1 LRFYDISVTF
11 VLKQQQPKKA
21 NIFRIWWIIAFSIA
35 ATGKYSLLT
44 LYHALFSRDKSP
56 SNVRPK
62 IDSVIHRWGCSL
74 TRAARLRW
82 TLEGDLEAEVEEG
95 RRVIIVANH
104 SSAYDIPL
112 VFAALP
118 GSIRMI
124 SKKELFKIPL
134 LSSAMKAAEILSVD
148 RQNRQQAI
156 KDLSVAKEKME
167 SGIRICMFP
176 EGTRSK
182 SSKMSPLKKGAIRLA
197 IDTNAL
203 IIPVAI
209 QDIYKVLPNKQWLQ
223 MELNH
228 EVTVKVG
235 KAIDCR
241 EYDVAHRN
249 QLTELVYN
257 SLQTMLNER
266 LSEKPIEKAL

>member
-1 LRFYDISVTF
+1 MTSALN
-11 VLKQQQPKKA
+11 QQQPKKA
-21 NIFRIWWIIAFSIA
+21 NLLRAWWVILASIA

-44 LYHALFSRDKSP
+44 LTTALMNRSEAAKQY
-56 SNVRPK
+56 VRPK
-62 IDSVIHRWGCSL
+62 IDRIIYRWGTSL
-74 TRAARLRW
+74 VKAVRLRW
-82 TLEGDLEAEVEEG
+82 TLEGDLEAEAEPG

-112 VFAALP
+112 IFAALP

-134 LSSAMKAAEILSVD
+134 LSRAMKTAEILSID

-156 KDLSVAKEKME
+156 KDLSIAKDKME

-176 EGTRSK
+176 EGTRSSDGK
-182 SSKMSPLKKGAIRLA
+182 LYPLKKGAIRLA

-209 QDIYKVLPNKQWLQ
+209 EDIYKVLPNKKWLQ
-223 MELNH
+223 MRLNQS
-228 EVTVKVG
+228 VTVKVG

-241 EYDVAHRN
+241 DFGVADRN
-249 QLTELVYN
+249 ELTELVYN
-257 SLQTMLNER
+257 SLYSMLRQQQDEVA
-266 LSEKPIEKAL
+266 P

>member
-1 LRFYDISVTF
+1 MTL
-11 VLKQQQPKKA
+11 VLNEQQVKKA
-21 NIFRIWWIIAFSIA
+21 SLLRAWWVILVSIA

-44 LYHALFSRDKSP
+44 LVTALFNRSESLKKT
-56 SNVRPK
+56 VRPK
-62 IDSVIHRWGCSL
+62 IDHVIHRWGNSL
-74 TRAARLRW
+74 TNAVRLRW
-82 TLEGDLEAEVEEG
+82 TLEGDLEAEAQAG

-112 VFAALP
+112 IFAALP

-134 LSSAMKAAEILSVD
+134 LSRAMKTAEILSID

-156 KDLSVAKEKME
+156 KDLEIAKEKME

-176 EGTRSK
+176 EGTRS
-182 SSKMSPLKKGAIRLA
+182 STGELFPLKKGAIRLA
-197 IDTNAL
+197 IDTDAL

-209 QDIYKVLPNKQWLQ
+209 EDIYKVLPNKKWLQ
-223 MELNH
+223 MRLNQK
-228 EVTVKVG
+228 VTVKVG

-249 QLTELVYN
+249 ELTEVVYN
-257 SLQTMLNER
+257 SLYSMLRQQQDEVA
-266 LSEKPIEKAL
+266 P

>member
-1 LRFYDISVTF
+1 MRFYDICVTSVLNELT
-11 VLKQQQPKKA
+11 VKKA
-21 NIFRIWWIIAFSIA
+21 NLLRAWWVILVSIA

-44 LYHALFSRDKSP
+44 LGTALFNRSESAKKT
-56 SNVRPK
+56 VRPK
-62 IDSVIHRWGCSL
+62 IDRVIYRWGTCL
-74 TRAARLRW
+74 VNAVRLRW
-82 TLEGDLEAEVEEG
+82 TVEGDLESQAEPG

-112 VFAALP
+112 IFAALP

-134 LSSAMKAAEILSVD
+134 LSRAMKTAEILSID

-156 KDLSVAKEKME
+156 KDLSIAKEKME

-176 EGTRSK
+176 EGTRSSNGK
-182 SSKMSPLKKGAIRLA
+182 LYPLKKGAIRLA

-209 QDIYKVLPNKQWLQ
+209 EDIYKVLPNKKWLQ
-223 MELNH
+223 MRLNQK
-228 EVTVKVG
+228 VSVKVG

-241 EYDVAHRN
+241 EFEVADRN

-257 SLQTMLNER
+257 SLYSM
-266 LSEKPIEKAL
+266 LSEQQGEVAS

>member
-1 LRFYDISVTF
+1 MIIAVE
-11 VLKQQQPKKA
+11 QQKTKKA
-21 NIFRIWWIIAFSIA
+21 NIFKILWVIVRSIA

-44 LYHALFSRDKSP
+44 LFHAFFSKDDQTR
-56 SNVRPK
+56 RRAK
-62 IDSVIHRWGCSL
+62 IDRVIERWGHSL
-74 TRAARLRW
+74 VKAVKLHW
-82 TLEGDLEAEVEEG
+82 TVEGDLESQSEPG
-95 RRVIIVANH
+95 RRVIILVNH

-156 KDLSVAKEKME
+156 KDLAIAKEKME

-182 SSKMSPLKKGAIRLA
+182 TGELLPLKKGAIRLA

-209 QDIYKVLPNKQWLQ
+209 QDIYKVLPNKEWLQ
-223 MELNH
+223 MRLNQK
-228 EVTVKVG
+228 VTLNVG
-235 KAIDCR
+235 QAIDCR
-241 EYDVAHRN
+241 EYGVEQRN
-249 QLTELVYN
+249 ELRDLVYN
-257 SLQTMLNER
+257 SLKTLLNEKT
-266 LSEKPIEKAL
+266 S

>member
-1 LRFYDISVTF
+1 MIV
-11 VLKQQQPKKA
+11 
-21 NIFRIWWIIAFSIA
+21 ISIA
-35 ATGKYSLLT
+35 STGKYSLLT
-44 LYHALFSRDKSP
+44 LYHALFSKKNPESL
-56 SNVRPK
+56 RPK
-62 IDSVIHRWGCSL
+62 VDRVIHRWGQSL
-74 TRAARLRW
+74 VKRVKLKW
-82 TLEGDLEAEVEEG
+82 TVKGDFESQVEEG
-95 RRVIIVANH
+95 RRVIILANH

-112 VFAALP
+112 IFAALP

-124 SKKELFKIPL
+124 SKKELFKVPL

-156 KDLSVAKEKME
+156 KDLAVAKEKME

-182 SSKMSPLKKGAIRLA
+182 TGKLIPLKKGAIRLA

-209 QDIYKVLPNKQWLQ
+209 QDIYKVLPNKKWLH
-223 MELNH
+223 MRLNQ
-228 EVTVKVG
+228 EVTLNIG

-241 EYDVAHRN
+241 NFGVEQRN
-249 QLTELVYN
+249 ELRDLVYN
-257 SLQTMLNER
+257 SLDTLLREEV
-266 LSEKPIEKAL
+266 S

>member
-1 LRFYDISVTF
+1 MCVTSV
-11 VLKQQQPKKA
+11 LNEIKPKKA
-21 NIFRIWWIIAFSIA
+21 NLFRAWWVILVSIA

-44 LYHALFSRDKSP
+44 LTTALFNRSESAQK
-56 SNVRPK
+56 NVRSK
-62 IDSVIHRWGCSL
+62 IDHVIHRWGNSL
-74 TRAARLRW
+74 TRAVRLQW
-82 TLEGDLEAEVEEG
+82 TVEGDLEAEAEPG

-124 SKKELFKIPL
+124 SKKELFKIPI
-134 LSSAMKAAEILSVD
+134 LSRAMRTAEILSVD

-156 KDLSVAKEKME
+156 KDLAVAKEKME
-167 SGIRICMFP
+167 NGIRICMFP
-176 EGTRSK
+176 EGTRS
-182 SSKMSPLKKGAIRLA
+182 SDGVLHPLKKGAIRLA

-209 QDIYKVLPNKQWLQ
+209 EDIYKVLPNKKWLQ
-223 MELNH
+223 MRLNQK
-228 EVTVKVG
+228 VTVKVG
-235 KAIDCR
+235 KAIDCS
-241 EYDVAHRN
+241 EFEVADRN

-257 SLQTMLNER
+257 SLYSMLRQQQDEVA
-266 LSEKPIEKAL
+266 P

>member
-1 LRFYDISVTF
+1 MTSALN
-11 VLKQQQPKKA
+11 QQQPKKA
-21 NIFRIWWIIAFSIA
+21 NLLRAWWVILASIA

-44 LYHALFSRDKSP
+44 LTTALMNRSEAAKQH
-56 SNVRPK
+56 VRPK
-62 IDSVIHRWGCSL
+62 IDRIIYRWGTSL
-74 TRAARLRW
+74 VKAVRLRW
-82 TLEGDLEAEVEEG
+82 TLEGDLEAEAEPG

-112 VFAALP
+112 IFAALP

-134 LSSAMKAAEILSVD
+134 LSRAMKTAEILSID

-156 KDLSVAKEKME
+156 KDLSIAKDKME

-176 EGTRSK
+176 EGTRSSDGK
-182 SSKMSPLKKGAIRLA
+182 LYPLKKGAIRLA

-209 QDIYKVLPNKQWLQ
+209 EDIYKVLPNKKWLQ
-223 MELNH
+223 MRLNQS
-228 EVTVKVG
+228 VTVKVG

-241 EYDVAHRN
+241 DFRVADRN
-249 QLTELVYN
+249 ELTELVYN
-257 SLQTMLNER
+257 SLYSMLRQQQDEVA
-266 LSEKPIEKAL
+266 P

>member
-1 LRFYDISVTF
+1 MKELKPQKASLLRASWVI
-11 VLKQQQPKKA
+11 L
-21 NIFRIWWIIAFSIA
+21 FSIA
-35 ATGKYSLLT
+35 STGKYSLLT
-44 LYHALFSRDKSP
+44 LITALVNRSETAKKT
-56 SNVRPK
+56 VRSK
-62 IDSVIHRWGCSL
+62 VDRIIYRWGSSL
-74 TRAARLRW
+74 TKAARLRW
-82 TLEGDLEAEVEEG
+82 TVEGDLEAQAEPG

-112 VFAALP
+112 IFAALP

-134 LSSAMKAAEILSVD
+134 LSRAMKTAEILSID

-156 KDLSVAKEKME
+156 KDLAIAKDKME

-176 EGTRSK
+176 EGTRSTNGK
-182 SSKMSPLKKGAIRLA
+182 LFPLKKGAIRLA

-209 QDIYKVLPNKQWLQ
+209 EDIYKVLPNKKWLK
-223 MELNH
+223 MRLNQK
-228 EVTVKVG
+228 VTVKVG

-241 EYDVAHRN
+241 EFEVADRN
-249 QLTELVYN
+249 ELTELVYN
-257 SLQTMLNER
+257 SLYSMLRHQQE
-266 LSEKPIEKAL
+266 EVAP

>member
-1 LRFYDISVTF
+1 MEHKKEPNKV
-11 VLKQQQPKKA
+11 KKA
-21 NIFRIWWIIAFSIA
+21 NVIRALWVIVYSIA

-44 LYHALFSRDKSP
+44 LFHALFSRGDQEKLRYKVDRIVD
-56 SNVRPK
+56 N
-62 IDSVIHRWGCSL
+62 WGQSL
-74 TRAARLRW
+74 VKAVRLRW
-82 TLEGDLEAEVEEG
+82 SVKGELESQFEPG
-95 RRVIIVANH
+95 RRVMILVNH

-124 SKKELFKIPL
+124 SKKELFKVPL
-134 LSSAMKAAEILSVD
+134 LSSAMKAAEILSID

-156 KDLSVAKEKME
+156 KDLAIAKAKME

-182 SSKMSPLKKGAIRLA
+182 TGELLPLKKGAIRLA

-209 QDIYKVLPNKQWLQ
+209 QDIYKVLPDKKWLKMQ
-223 MELNH
+223 LNQ
-228 EVTVKVG
+228 KVVLNVG
-235 KAIDCR
+235 QAIDCR
-241 EYDVAHRN
+241 DYQLEQRN
-249 QLTELVYN
+249 ELRDFVYN
-257 SLQTMLNER
+257 SLHTLLNEKT
-266 LSEKPIEKAL
+266 S

>member
-1 LRFYDISVTF
+1 MTSALN
-11 VLKQQQPKKA
+11 QQQPKKA
-21 NIFRIWWIIAFSIA
+21 NLLRAWWVILASIA

-44 LYHALFSRDKSP
+44 LTTALMNRSEAAKQH
-56 SNVRPK
+56 VRPK
-62 IDSVIHRWGCSL
+62 IDRIIYRWGTSL
-74 TRAARLRW
+74 VKAVRLRW
-82 TLEGDLEAEVEEG
+82 TLEGDLEAEAEPG

-112 VFAALP
+112 IFAALP

-134 LSSAMKAAEILSVD
+134 LSRAMKTAEILSID

-156 KDLSVAKEKME
+156 KDLSIAKDKME

-176 EGTRSK
+176 EGTRSSDGK
-182 SSKMSPLKKGAIRLA
+182 LYPLKKGAIRLA

-209 QDIYKVLPNKQWLQ
+209 EDIYKVLPNKKWLQ
-223 MELNH
+223 MRLNQS
-228 EVTVKVG
+228 VTVKVG

-241 EYDVAHRN
+241 DFGVADRN
-249 QLTELVYN
+249 ELTELVYN
-257 SLQTMLNER
+257 SLYSMLRQQQDEVA
-266 LSEKPIEKAL
+266 P

>member
-1 LRFYDISVTF
+1 MTS
-11 VLKQQQPKKA
+11 VLKQLKTKKA
-21 NIFRIWWIIAFSIA
+21 SLPRALWVILFSIA
-35 ATGKYSLLT
+35 STGKYSLLT
-44 LYHALFSRDKSP
+44 LITALFNRSESAKKT
-56 SNVRPK
+56 VRSK
-62 IDSVIHRWGCSL
+62 IDRIIHRWANSL
-74 TRAARLRW
+74 TKAVRLRW
-82 TLEGDLEAEVEEG
+82 TVEGDLEAEAEPG

-112 VFAALP
+112 IFAALP

-134 LSSAMKAAEILSVD
+134 LSRAMKTAEILSID

-156 KDLSVAKEKME
+156 KDLLIAKEKME

-176 EGTRSK
+176 EGTRSASGK
-182 SSKMSPLKKGAIRLA
+182 LFPLKKGAIRLA

-209 QDIYKVLPNKQWLQ
+209 EDIYKVLPNKKWLQ
-223 MELNH
+223 MRMNQK
-228 EVTVKVG
+228 VTVKVG

-241 EYDVAHRN
+241 DFEVADRN
-249 QLTELVYN
+249 QLSELVYN
-257 SLQTMLNER
+257 SLYSKLREQQ
-266 LSEKPIEKAL
+266 EKVAP

>member
-1 LRFYDISVTF
+1 MTSALN
-11 VLKQQQPKKA
+11 QQQPKKA
-21 NIFRIWWIIAFSIA
+21 NLLRAWWVILASIA

-44 LYHALFSRDKSP
+44 LTTALMNRSEAAKQH
-56 SNVRPK
+56 VRPK
-62 IDSVIHRWGCSL
+62 IDRIIYRWGTSL
-74 TRAARLRW
+74 VKAVRLRW
-82 TLEGDLEAEVEEG
+82 TLEGDLEAEAQPG

-112 VFAALP
+112 IFAALP

-134 LSSAMKAAEILSVD
+134 LSRAMKTAEILSID

-156 KDLSVAKEKME
+156 KDLSIAKDKME

-176 EGTRSK
+176 EGTRSSDGK
-182 SSKMSPLKKGAIRLA
+182 LYPLKKGAIRLA

-209 QDIYKVLPNKQWLQ
+209 EDIYKVLPNKKWLQ
-223 MELNH
+223 MRLNQS
-228 EVTVKVG
+228 VTVKVG

-241 EYDVAHRN
+241 DFEVADRN
-249 QLTELVYN
+249 ELTELVYN
-257 SLQTMLNER
+257 SLYSMLRQQQDEVA
-266 LSEKPIEKAL
+266 P

>member
-1 LRFYDISVTF
+1 MTSALN
-11 VLKQQQPKKA
+11 QQQPKKA
-21 NIFRIWWIIAFSIA
+21 NLLRAWWVILASIA

-44 LYHALFSRDKSP
+44 LTTALMNRSEAAKQY
-56 SNVRPK
+56 VRPK
-62 IDSVIHRWGCSL
+62 IDRIIYRWGTSL
-74 TRAARLRW
+74 VKAVRLRW
-82 TLEGDLEAEVEEG
+82 TLEGDVEAEAEPG

-112 VFAALP
+112 IFAALP

-134 LSSAMKAAEILSVD
+134 LSRAMKTAEILSID

-156 KDLSVAKEKME
+156 KDLSIAKDKME

-176 EGTRSK
+176 EGTRSSDGK
-182 SSKMSPLKKGAIRLA
+182 LYPLKKGAIRLA

-209 QDIYKVLPNKQWLQ
+209 EDIYKVLPNKKWLQ
-223 MELNH
+223 MRLNQS
-228 EVTVKVG
+228 VTVKVG

-241 EYDVAHRN
+241 DFGVADRN
-249 QLTELVYN
+249 ELTELVYN
-257 SLQTMLNER
+257 SLYSMLRQQQDEVA
-266 LSEKPIEKAL
+266 P

>member
-1 LRFYDISVTF
+1 MLV
-11 VLKQQQPKKA
+11 
-21 NIFRIWWIIAFSIA
+21 SIA
-35 ATGKYSLLT
+35 ATGKYSVLT
-44 LYHALFSRDKSP
+44 LVTAL
-56 SNVRPK
+56 SNRSEEAKKTVRAK
-62 IDSVIHRWGCSL
+62 IDRIIDRWGHSL
-74 TRAARLRW
+74 VKAVRLRW
-82 TLEGDLEAEVEEG
+82 TVEGDLEAEAEEG

-112 VFAALP
+112 IFAALP

-134 LSSAMKAAEILSVD
+134 LSRAMKTAEILSID

-156 KDLSVAKEKME
+156 KDLTIAKDKME

-176 EGTRSK
+176 EGTRSSDGK
-182 SSKMSPLKKGAIRLA
+182 LYPLKKGAIRLA

-209 QDIYKVLPNKQWLQ
+209 EDIYKVLPNKKWLQ
-223 MELNH
+223 MRLNQ

-241 EYDVAHRN
+241 NFEVSDRN
-249 QLTELVYN
+249 ELTELVYN
-257 SLQTMLNER
+257 SLYSMLRQQQDEVVQ
-266 LSEKPIEKAL
+266 